1 MTKFLWALF
10 FFLAMMLA
18 LRWCA
23 LFVNTK
29 DEHDRP

>member
-10 FFLAMMLA
+10 YFVALIAA
-18 LRWCA
+18 LRWSA
-23 LFVNTK
+23 LYLNTK

>member
-10 FFLAMMLA
+10 FFGSLMLA

-23 LFVNTK
+23 LYMNTK